1 MAADGHRRRGLATSV
16 ALAVALGSGACFQ
29 PSGLAGVSRASGGVR
44 APPACTRLAAEAEGS
59 GGAESLE
66 ALAAR
71 LRRGLGTFK
80 DFDELEP
87 EAKRARVSHYMDL
100 TGCADRAV
108 AEAELT
114 RHGWDVERA
123 AKDGRTYAQVGR
135 ARRMRWPCT
144 CSVQA
149 NICRCIFSH
158 ACMDCPPHHH
168 HRVRV
173 PSGVRHA
180 PHNLHGA
187 PFIVATS
194 LTGQGSYTMRMVFST
209 CSLPGVLHFPGMGN
223 GQR

>member
-1 MAADGHRRRGLATSV
+1 
-16 ALAVALGSGACFQ
+16 
-29 PSGLAGVSRASGGVR
+29 
-44 APPACTRLAAEAEGS
+44 
-59 GGAESLE
+59 
-66 ALAAR
+66 
-71 LRRGLGTFK
+71 
-80 DFDELEP
+80 
-87 EAKRARVSHYMDL
+87 
-100 TGCADRAV
+100 
-108 AEAELT
+108 
-114 RHGWDVERA
+114 
-123 AKDGRTYAQVGR
+123 
-135 ARRMRWPCT
+135 MRWPCT

-168 HRVRV
+168 HRIRV

-180 PHNLHGA
+180 KHNPHGA